1 MVWQVWLGPILLFL
15 WDAKRINHLLFGA
28 WFEEDIY
35 DRLCARLPRWAGLL
49 KRHIPDAV
57 RARALVFVHVPRT
70 AGISIARALFGETC
84 VHHHSIRFYRAV
96 DPQLCALSR
105 SFALL
110 RDPFDRFASAYF
122 FVRAG
127 GTPDCRLAQVFV
139 DRTRHIQS
147 VDDYLDFLE
156 GRDVLDLDFV
166 MRPQAWF
173 VCDLQTGAPLV
184 DDLLL
189 FGEDDLGRY
198 LSTHGIAALP
208 WLNRSERWPLHLT
221 ATQRARIRELYA
233 ADFALIDSLRRS
245 RREAAL
251 VIAAE

>member
-1 MVWQVWLGPILLFL
+1 MLSF
-15 WDAKRINHLLFGA
+15 WDAKRINRLLFGA

-35 DRLCARLPRWAGLL
+35 DWLCVRLPGLAGLL
-49 KRHIPDAV
+49 KRHIPDAM
-57 RARALVFVHVPRT
+57 RARALIFVHVPRT
-70 AGISIARALFGETC
+70 AGISVGRALFGETC

-96 DPQLCALSR
+96 DPKLCALSR

-122 FVRAG
+122 FVLAG

-139 DRTRHIQS
+139 DRTRHIRS

-156 GRDVLDLDFV
+156 SRTVLDLDFV
-166 MRPQAWF
+166 MRPQSWF
-173 VCDLQTGAPLV
+173 VCDLKTGMPLV

-198 LSTHGIAALP
+198 LSAHGVAALP
-208 WLNRSERWPLHLT
+208 WLNRSERRPLHLT
-221 ATQRARIRELYA
+221 PSQRDRVKQFYA
-233 ADFALIDSLRRS
+233 ADFALIDSLRRL
-245 RREAAL
+245 RPNAA
-251 VIAAE
+251 VCAAAE